1 MFEFFENIR
10 KSRHVLHMLV
20 VRDVFSK
27 YRKSVLGV
35 AWSMITPLSMVGVI
49 GLVYSIVFG
58 IPLITFVPYLFSG
71 LTPWFFISGAIDS
84 GTNSYI
90 VAEGFITQTKIN
102 TEIFPLR
109 MALVAFVNYLFMS
122 AAFFIVYA
130 IIKPDAFNINMLL
143 YIPSSLIIFVFCWGV
158 ANIVALINL
167 YVRDYAYLQSILL
180 QILFY
185 ITPLIYSPEVM
196 DLRGF
201 SGIYKFNPLYYM
213 VDIVRQSILG
223 ATEIKVF
230 MWGIAG
236 MFALSVFLIS
246 VYLTKK
252 VGRNIVYRF

>member
-102 TEIFPLR
+102 TEILP
-109 MALVAFVNYLFMS
+109 
-122 AAFFIVYA
+122 
-130 IIKPDAFNINMLL
+130 
-143 YIPSSLIIFVFCWGV
+143 
-158 ANIVALINL
+158 
-167 YVRDYAYLQSILL
+167 
-180 QILFY
+180 
-185 ITPLIYSPEVM
+185 
-196 DLRGF
+196 
-201 SGIYKFNPLYYM
+201 
-213 VDIVRQSILG
+213 
-223 ATEIKVF
+223 
-230 MWGIAG
+230 
-236 MFALSVFLIS
+236 
-246 VYLTKK
+246 
-252 VGRNIVYRF
+252 